1 MQAAKMEAI
10 HETDDEISRRTPNEA
25 FGRVIGATDN
35 WVRGR
40 KHGTGQCRSLLPIRF
55 VSRRVH
61 RKARRGAAAAAGR
74 ASRGDPRRRRRRC
87 WSPAWNTDES
97 WRPRQSSRQALIAL
111 TIRVQRRSE
120 TDALHVSGF
129 APGITPPSAT
139 VSSAATSR
147 TIFPSSGTRS
157 SVTREVMPETEIA
170 ASGSLQSL

>member
-1 MQAAKMEAI
+1 MQAAEMEAI

-25 FGRVIGATDN
+25 FDHVVGAADS

-40 KHGTGQCRSLLPIRF
+40 KYGTGQCRSLLPIRF
-55 VSRRVH
+55 VSCRVH
-61 RKARRGAAAAAGR
+61 RKARRGPATAAGR
-74 ASRGDPRRRRRRC
+74 ASRGDSRRRRCRC
-87 WSPAWNTDES
+87 WSPAWDTDES
-97 WRPRQSSRQALIAL
+97 WRSRQSSRQALTAL
-111 TIRVQRRSE
+111 TIRVHRRSE
-120 TDALHVSGF
+120 TDALYVSGF

-147 TIFPSSGTRS
+147 TILPSSGTRA